1 MDPRR
6 VEALRAY
13 RDVRGHY
20 HSSERLLTQVH
31 LENES
36 A

>member
-13 RDVRGHY
+13 RDVRGHQ
-20 HSSERLLTQVH
+20 HFSERLLTRGH
-31 LENES
+31 LENEG